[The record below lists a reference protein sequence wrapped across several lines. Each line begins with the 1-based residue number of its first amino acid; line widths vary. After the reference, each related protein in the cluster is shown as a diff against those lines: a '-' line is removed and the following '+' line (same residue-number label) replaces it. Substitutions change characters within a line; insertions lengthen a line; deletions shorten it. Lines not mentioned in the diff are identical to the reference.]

1 MLLYH
6 KCLWGISSMSFDDI
20 NTILT
25 NNWVFQVTDLWHIWH
40 IYNKYGFNIF
50 KYSLSNIVL
59 SPSSLR
65 SWQLNFFVAHESF
78 SDSNK
83 WSSSCRSFY
92 LFIYLFICLF
102 VCLFIYLF
110 IHSFIHSF
118 IYLFIYLLIYL
129 FIYFFI
135 YSSAFIIW
143 LCPLFLNLFM
153 PHASIIS
160 RFIFF
165 QVFSYV
171 SPVLPFFQSLLQ
183 YFLVH
188 LCNVQSLS
196 KYYIFFLNV

>member
-1 MLLYH
+1 
-6 KCLWGISSMSFDDI
+6 MSFDDI

-65 SWQLNFFVAHESF
+65 SWQLNFFVAHKSF

-110 IHSFIHSF
+110 IHSFIHLF
-118 IYLFIYLLIYL
+118 IYLFTYLFIYLFFYL
-129 FIYFFI
+129 FECFYNLIVPSLFESFYATCFYYFKVHIFPSVFLCI
-135 YSSAFIIW
+135 SCSSIF
-143 LCPLFLNLFM
+143 P
-153 PHASIIS
+153 IS
-160 RFIFF
+160 FTIF
-165 QVFSYV
+165 S
-171 SPVLPFFQSLLQ
+171 STSL
-183 YFLVH
+183 
-188 LCNVQSLS
+188 
-196 KYYIFFLNV
+196 